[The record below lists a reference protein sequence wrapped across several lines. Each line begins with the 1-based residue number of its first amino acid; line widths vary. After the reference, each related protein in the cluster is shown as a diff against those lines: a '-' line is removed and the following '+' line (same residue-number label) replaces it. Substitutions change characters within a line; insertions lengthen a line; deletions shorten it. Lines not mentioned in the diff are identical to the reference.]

1 MFDDTAVSASHMHF
15 WESDHR
21 IKMTF
26 KLKKSMAQ
34 EHAAAIWHL
43 NHWKSSD
50 QEFLKGTRKH
60 DCCQTKILTSVINI
74 SSWHTCAS
82 DCPLSVWTMMRNE
95 WKYSGVT
102 NLGSKLHAVAI
113 KTMSLVSEIALIWHT
128 TLQYGICFRPASPC
142 SCPLEYGIYSKR
154 GPSIFTSWS
163 CKINTKF
170 LPLCCTGTRLAFR
183 VNKLCFSVAE

>member
-50 QEFLKGTRKH
+50 QEFQKGTRKH
-60 DCCQTKILTSVINI
+60 NCCQTKNLDPGHKHFKLTYMCKWLPFVCLNNE
-74 SSWHTCAS
+74 
-82 DCPLSVWTMMRNE
+82 MRNE
-95 WKYSGVT
+95 WKYSGDT

-113 KTMSLVSEIALIWHT
+113 KTLSLVSEIALIWHI
-128 TLQYGICFRPASPC
+128 TLQYGVCFRPASPS
-142 SCPLEYGIYSKR
+142 SCPLEYGV
-154 GPSIFTSWS
+154 
-163 CKINTKF
+163 
-170 LPLCCTGTRLAFR
+170 L
-183 VNKLCFSVAE
+183 